1 MQKNKMNKEKQD
13 KYLNRF
19 YKIYPILKGFTDD
32 LLFFVAIDTLFLTL
46 VKGLSAQEIVLLTT
60 ISSIISIL
68 FRVQLIKI
76 IRKLGNTKSV
86 RLGMGLLLLSSIL
99 ITLGPSFIW
108 IIVGKTLYE
117 IAFVFKDMEN
127 VMLQNNLAVK
137 GKTADYVK
145 ISNKSTIAYSFIT
158 MIIAFI
164 SGYIFNIN
172 PYLPMYLCVL
182 ICIIFFVMY
191 FYMKDISTKDITV
204 EKSEK
209 LKKIKIPKIIWLVLI
224 SYGVFYAIIVNGQQN
239 VKLLIQYKLTDVYGL
254 IKVSTYLGII
264 VSVSR
269 IARLLG
275 NLLFGKVYNKIK
287 DKASIILSSL
297 LFLAF
302 VFTILGHFLIKFA
315 TLGVVLMSIGFCII
329 LAVRDPYKLYINNI
343 ALKLSKPEERQVVFA
358 YVQYA
363 RKIGVTIFSL
373 IISAA
378 LIDLEMVYII
388 IGIGLLAF
396 IEIIVTIKLYRMLKS
411 NINEKQEL
419 EYVLTC
425 SNKYD
430 KEYTK

>member
-1 MQKNKMNKEKQD
+1 M
-13 KYLNRF
+13 
-19 YKIYPILKGFTDD
+19 
-32 LLFFVAIDTLFLTL
+32 
-46 VKGLSAQEIVLLTT
+46 
-60 ISSIISIL
+60 
-68 FRVQLIKI
+68 
-76 IRKLGNTKSV
+76 
-86 RLGMGLLLLSSIL
+86 
-99 ITLGPSFIW
+99 
-108 IIVGKTLYE
+108 
-117 IAFVFKDMEN
+117 
-127 VMLQNNLAVK
+127 
-137 GKTADYVK
+137 
-145 ISNKSTIAYSFIT
+145 
-158 MIIAFI
+158 
-164 SGYIFNIN
+164 
-172 PYLPMYLCVL
+172 
-182 ICIIFFVMY
+182 
-191 FYMKDISTKDITV
+191 
-204 EKSEK
+204 
-209 LKKIKIPKIIWLVLI
+209 
-224 SYGVFYAIIVNGQQN
+224 FYAIIVNGQQN

-254 IKVSTYLGII
+254 VKVSTYLGII
-264 VSVSR
+264 VSISR

-302 VFTILGHFLIKFA
+302 VFTILGHFLIRFA

-329 LAVRDPYKLYINNI
+329 LAVRDLYKLYINNI
-343 ALKLSKPEERQVVFA
+343 ALKLSKHEERQVVFA

-396 IEIIVTIKLYRMLKS
+396 IEIIVTIKLYRMLKN

-425 SNKYD
+425 SNRYD

>member
-1 MQKNKMNKEKQD
+1 MQKSKMNKEKQD

-19 YKIYPILKGFTDD
+19 YKLYPILKGFTDD

-76 IRKLGNTKSV
+76 IRKIGNTKSV

-99 ITLGPSFIW
+99 ITLGPSYIW

-145 ISNKSTIAYSFIT
+145 ISNKSTVAYSFIT
-158 MIIAFI
+158 M
-164 SGYIFNIN
+164 
-172 PYLPMYLCVL
+172 
-182 ICIIFFVMY
+182 
-191 FYMKDISTKDITV
+191 
-204 EKSEK
+204 
-209 LKKIKIPKIIWLVLI
+209 
-224 SYGVFYAIIVNGQQN
+224 
-239 VKLLIQYKLTDVYGL
+239 
-254 IKVSTYLGII
+254 
-264 VSVSR
+264 
-269 IARLLG
+269 
-275 NLLFGKVYNKIK
+275 
-287 DKASIILSSL
+287 
-297 LFLAF
+297 
-302 VFTILGHFLIKFA
+302 
-315 TLGVVLMSIGFCII
+315 I
-329 LAVRDPYKLYINNI
+329 LAVRDPYKLYINDI
-343 ALKLSKPEERQVVFA
+343 ALKLSKPEEQQVVFA
-358 YVQYA
+358 YVQYG

-378 LIDLEMVYII
+378 LIELEMVYII
-388 IGIGLLAF
+388 IGTGLLAF
-396 IEIIVTIKLYRMLKS
+396 IEIILTIKLYRMLKS
-411 NINEKQEL
+411 NINEKQEV

-425 SNKYD
+425 SNRYD